1 VHLPTNDDTGA
12 EPAERP
18 RVDRRDAPRGASRAG
33 YIVAL
38 VWPLACLA
46 VYAWQVI
53 GIAGG

>member
-1 VHLPTNDDTGA
+1 M
-12 EPAERP
+12 P
-18 RVDRRDAPRGASRAG
+18 RIG
-33 YIVAL
+33 YAVAL